1 MKRENKILLG
11 VAVLLA
17 AICLGQ
23 IWIKHQEK
31 VRTLAEQKAEQ
42 AAKEDSVVFE
52 DGDVVSGRELWL
64 DSYET
69 TQAGEP
75 ASVRL
80 VRSYSAV
87 EPDDT
92 HYVTREHTYYVQE
105 LTFDGEVYALAD
117 SDHAY
122 RYLLCYPDQAAWN
135 PSMAYTS
142 ATFYILANDEN
153 VTPQDIER
161 YETSSVWEGEPLDAC
176 RIYTEY
182 TWKEEYRHLHEH

>member
-1 MKRENKILLG
+1 M
-11 VAVLLA
+11 
-17 AICLGQ
+17 
-23 IWIKHQEK
+23 
-31 VRTLAEQKAEQ
+31 AEQ
-42 AAKEDSVVFE
+42 AAKGNSVVFA
-52 DGDVVSGRELWL
+52 DGDVVSGWELWL
-64 DSYET
+64 DFYET
-69 TQAGEP
+69 TQAGNP